1 MRKQILAELEVV
13 VLNYLPSMSQI
24 KKQIWVPESCVGTT
38 NLNDGVT
45 SQGPR
50 EDPGR
55 LQPADHTEHEKNHVF
70 LMVIVV

>member
-45 SQGPR
+45 SQGPK
-50 EDPGR
+50 EDPGK
-55 LQPADHTEHEKNHVF
+55 LPGMHHTDH
-70 LMVIVV
+70 LR